1 MDLGQYQNSIPA
13 LNQLNN
19 NRYERIFK
27 MFTTDNN
34 QYYYN
39 LIQSIYLP
47 NNIDDSKV
55 YYLTVKQNIPWT
67 MISFN
72 AYGSIELWWLIMLTN
87 KIYNPLVNPA
97 NGQVL
102 KIIKPEYIPVILNEI
117 TNNLVY

>member
-47 NNIDDSKV
+47 NQIDDSKV

-72 AYGSIELWWLIMLTN
+72 AYGNIELWWLIMLTN

-102 KIIKPEYIPVILNEI
+102 KIIKPEYVPIILNEI
-117 TNNLVY
+117 SKNLAS